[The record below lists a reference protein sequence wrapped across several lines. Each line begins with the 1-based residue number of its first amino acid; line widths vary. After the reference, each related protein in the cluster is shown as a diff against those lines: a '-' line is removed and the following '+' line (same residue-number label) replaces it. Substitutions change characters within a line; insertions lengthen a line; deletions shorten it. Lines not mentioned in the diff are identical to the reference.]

1 MTFIFVSESVGSVD
15 SDTESDGGEDL
26 PRQWETMAACG
37 QLSKEAIET
46 GTDDIPY
53 IGTDVQSESEEENSK
68 SQDLAG
74 SNTNQSNNVRLT
86 TQLMRSPLHC
96 QRTLPVIRL
105 LQGRSAMSSSSGRY
119 AQFV

>member
-53 IGTDVQSESEEENSK
+53 IGTDVQSESEEDNSK
-68 SQDLAG
+68 TQDLAG

-96 QRTLPVIRL
+96 QHNFL
-105 LQGRSAMSSSSGRY
+105 LSVCY
-119 AQFV
+119 KEDPH